1 MMWPNPF
8 NPYEGGPTV
17 IEWLKQVCDKFNEL
31 LTAIKNVR
39 ELPAGGSHGQVPT
52 PKKDGSGYEWVDQSG
67 GGGGGTSDLLWK
79 PTVSTAGVISW
90 ARSSSTTA
98 PANQNIKGPQG
109 ATGPQG
115 KPGVKGDPGPT
126 GPTGPTGP
134 RGATGETGPQGLA
147 GTPGKDG
154 ATPTF
159 EVGTV
164 TKLDPDAEPTVT
176 LESVGGDLYM
186 MDFGIPQGQPGTP
199 GGGGTSDLLWTPTVS
214 TTGVISWARSSS
226 TTAPAS
232 QNIKGP
238 QGATG
243 PQGKPGVKGDPGPTG
258 PTGPTGPRGATGET
272 GPQGLAGTPGKDGA
286 TPTFEVG
293 TVTKLDPDAEPTVT
307 LESVG
312 GDLYMMDFGIPQGQ
326 PGTPGGGGGGDVTAS
341 GNNVFTGTNHF
352 EGLTVL
358 GETHVETPND
368 DNDATN
374 KLYVDTLV
382 STTKT
387 ATVNEVNQHTT
398 EVVNALRVLPA
409 GGTAG
414 QVPTIAPDGTAVEWK
429 TPETGGGSGG
439 GGVEWVEV
447 ALTNTD
453 RTIGEVHLFYDKAD
467 NTHLKMLGYFTS
479 SVNLKAASFTLPDN
493 NPLDY
498 GHSVVAA
505 LPVSNCIYLSFVLF
519 NGTTVTI
526 ENKTPLG
533 STYYHF
539 VGTEFYVVPSA
550 PMKPEVLREPTD
562 IPLPD
567 PTIGE

>member
-52 PKKDGSGYEWVDQSG
+52 PKEDGSGYEWVDQSG

-79 PTVSTAGVISW
+79 PTVSTA
-90 ARSSSTTA
+90 
-98 PANQNIKGPQG
+98 
-109 ATGPQG
+109 
-115 KPGVKGDPGPT
+115 
-126 GPTGPTGP
+126 
-134 RGATGETGPQGLA
+134 
-147 GTPGKDG
+147 
-154 ATPTF
+154 
-159 EVGTV
+159 
-164 TKLDPDAEPTVT
+164 
-176 LESVGGDLYM
+176 
-186 MDFGIPQGQPGTP
+186 
-199 GGGGTSDLLWTPTVS
+199 
-214 TTGVISWARSSS
+214 GVISWARSSS

-258 PTGPTGPRGATGET
+258 PTGPRGATGET
-272 GPQGLAGTPGKDGA
+272 GPQGPAGTPGKDGA

-326 PGTPGGGGGGDVTAS
+326 PGTPGGGGGGGDVTAA

-382 STTKT
+382 SNTKT

-447 ALTNTD
+447 ALTND
-453 RTIGEVHLFYDKAD
+453 ARTTGEVHLFYDKAD
-467 NTHLKMLGYFTS
+467 NTHLKMVGYFTS
-479 SVNLKAASFTLPDN
+479 STNLQAVSFTLPDN
-493 NPLDY
+493 NPIDY
-498 GHSVVAA
+498 GHRVVAA
-505 LPVSNCIYLSFVLF
+505 LPTSALNLRNSIYVTGVMF
-519 NGTTVTI
+519 NGTSVTI
-526 ENKTPLG
+526 ESYTAM
-533 STYYHF
+533 SSSYYRF
-539 VGTEFYVVPSA
+539 VGTEFYVVTSA
-550 PMKPEVLREPTD
+550 PQTYGRLDEPTD

>member
-52 PKKDGSGYEWVDQSG
+52 PKEDGSGYEWVDQSG

-79 PTVSTAGVISW
+79 PTVSTA
-90 ARSSSTTA
+90 
-98 PANQNIKGPQG
+98 
-109 ATGPQG
+109 
-115 KPGVKGDPGPT
+115 
-126 GPTGPTGP
+126 
-134 RGATGETGPQGLA
+134 
-147 GTPGKDG
+147 
-154 ATPTF
+154 
-159 EVGTV
+159 
-164 TKLDPDAEPTVT
+164 
-176 LESVGGDLYM
+176 
-186 MDFGIPQGQPGTP
+186 
-199 GGGGTSDLLWTPTVS
+199 
-214 TTGVISWARSSS
+214 GVISWARSSS

-258 PTGPTGPRGATGET
+258 PTGPRGATGET
-272 GPQGLAGTPGKDGA
+272 GPQGPAGTPGKDGA

-293 TVTKLDPDAEPTVT
+293 TVTKLDPDAEPAVT
-307 LESVG
+307 LKSVG

-326 PGTPGGGGGGDVTAS
+326 PGTPGGGGGGGDVTAS

-382 STTKT
+382 SNTKT

-447 ALTNTD
+447 ALTNDADTA
-453 RTIGEVHLFYDKAD
+453 GEVHLFYDKAD
-467 NTHLKMLGYFTS
+467 NTHLKMVGYFTS
-479 SVNLKAASFTLPDN
+479 SLDLRTVTFTLPDN
-493 NPLDY
+493 NPIDY
-498 GHSVVAA
+498 GHWVAAA
-505 LPVSNCIYLSFVLF
+505 LPSSAMSVRDGPYMTTVTFH
-519 NGTTVTI
+519 GTTVAI
-526 ENKTPLG
+526 DSYESMSP
-533 STYYHF
+533 SYYRY
-539 VGTEFYVVPSA
+539 VGTEFYVVTSA
-550 PMKPEVLREPTD
+550 PHA
-562 IPLPD
+562 
-567 PTIGE
+567 

>member
-52 PKKDGSGYEWVDQSG
+52 PKEDGSGYEWVDQSG

-98 PANQNIKGPQG
+98 PASQNIKGPQG

-115 KPGVKGDPGPT
+115 KPGVPGSP

-134 RGATGETGPQGLA
+134 RGPAGETGPQGPA

-164 TKLDPDAEPTVT
+164 TKLDPNAEPTVT
-176 LESVGGDLYM
+176 LESVGGDLYT

-199 GGGGTSDLLWTPTVS
+199 G
-214 TTGVISWARSSS
+214 
-226 TTAPAS
+226 
-232 QNIKGP
+232 
-238 QGATG
+238 
-243 PQGKPGVKGDPGPTG
+243 
-258 PTGPTGPRGATGET
+258 
-272 GPQGLAGTPGKDGA
+272 
-286 TPTFEVG
+286 
-293 TVTKLDPDAEPTVT
+293 
-307 LESVG
+307 
-312 GDLYMMDFGIPQGQ
+312 
-326 PGTPGGGGGGDVTAS
+326 GGGGGGDVTAS

-382 STTKT
+382 SNTKT
-387 ATVNEVNQHTT
+387 ATVNEVNQNTT

-447 ALTNTD
+447 ALTNAANT
-453 RTIGEVHLFYDKAD
+453 TGEVHLFYDKAD
-467 NTHLKMLGYFTS
+467 NTHLKMVGYFTS
-479 SVNLKAASFTLPDN
+479 SGNLQAVSFTLPDN
-493 NPLDY
+493 NPIDY
-498 GHSVVAA
+498 GHRVVAA
-505 LPVSNCIYLSFVLF
+505 LPTSTLNTRNSIFMTGVIF

-526 ENKTPLG
+526 E
-533 STYYHF
+533 TYTSMSSSYYRF
-539 VGTEFYVVPSA
+539 VGTEFYVVTSA
-550 PMKPEVLREPTD
+550 PRTSEVLREPTY

>member
-52 PKKDGSGYEWVDQSG
+52 PKEDGSGYEWVDQSG

-90 ARSSSTTA
+90 ARSSST
-98 PANQNIKGPQG
+98 
-109 ATGPQG
+109 
-115 KPGVKGDPGPT
+115 
-126 GPTGPTGP
+126 
-134 RGATGETGPQGLA
+134 
-147 GTPGKDG
+147 
-154 ATPTF
+154 
-159 EVGTV
+159 
-164 TKLDPDAEPTVT
+164 
-176 LESVGGDLYM
+176 M
-186 MDFGIPQGQPGTP
+186 
-199 GGGGTSDLLWTPTVS
+199 
-214 TTGVISWARSSS
+214 
-226 TTAPAS
+226 APAS

-258 PTGPTGPRGATGET
+258 PTGPRGATGET
-272 GPQGLAGTPGKDGA
+272 GPQGPAGTPGKDGA

-326 PGTPGGGGGGDVTAS
+326 PGTPGGGGGGGDVTAS

-387 ATVNEVNQHTT
+387 DTVNEVNQHTT

-414 QVPTIAPDGTAVEWK
+414 QVPTIAPDGTTVEWK

-447 ALTNTD
+447 ALTNGANT
-453 RTIGEVHLFYDKAD
+453 TGEVHLFYDRAD
-467 NTHLKMLGYFTS
+467 NTHLKMVGYFTS
-479 SVNLKAASFTLPDN
+479 SLNLQAVSFTLPDN
-493 NPLDY
+493 NPIDY
-498 GHSVVAA
+498 GHKVIAA
-505 LPVSNCIYLSFVLF
+505 LPTSALNVRNSIYMTGVSF
-519 NGTTVTI
+519 NGTSVTI
-526 ENKTPLG
+526 DSYTAM
-533 STYYHF
+533 SSSYYRF
-539 VGTEFYVVPSA
+539 VGTEFYVVTSA
-550 PMKPEVLREPTD
+550 PQKSEVLREPTV

>member
-52 PKKDGSGYEWVDQSG
+52 PKEDGSGYEWVDQSG

-98 PANQNIKGPQG
+98 PA
-109 ATGPQG
+109 
-115 KPGVKGDPGPT
+115 
-126 GPTGPTGP
+126 
-134 RGATGETGPQGLA
+134 
-147 GTPGKDG
+147 
-154 ATPTF
+154 
-159 EVGTV
+159 
-164 TKLDPDAEPTVT
+164 
-176 LESVGGDLYM
+176 
-186 MDFGIPQGQPGTP
+186 
-199 GGGGTSDLLWTPTVS
+199 
-214 TTGVISWARSSS
+214 
-226 TTAPAS
+226 S

-243 PQGKPGVKGDPGPTG
+243 PQGKPGVKGDPGAAG
-258 PTGPTGPRGATGET
+258 PTGPTGPAGPRGAAGKT
-272 GPQGLAGTPGKDGA
+272 GPQGPAGTPGKDGA

-293 TVTKLDPDAEPTVT
+293 AVTKLDPDAEPTVT

-326 PGTPGGGGGGDVTAS
+326 PGTPGGGGGGGDVTAS

-358 GETHVETPND
+358 GETHVENPKD

-382 STTKT
+382 SNTKT
-387 ATVNEVNQHTT
+387 DTVNEVNQHTT

-409 GGTAG
+409 GGTTG

-429 TPETGGGSGG
+429 TPEKGGGSGG
-439 GGVEWVEV
+439 GGVEWVEA
-447 ALTNTD
+447 ALTNEAN
-453 RTIGEVHLFYDKAD
+453 TIGEVHLFYDKAD
-467 NTHLKMLGYFTS
+467 NTHLKMVGYFTS
-479 SVNLKAASFTLPDN
+479 SRNLQAVSFTLPDN
-493 NPLDY
+493 SPIDY
-498 GHSVVAA
+498 GHRVVAA
-505 LPVSNCIYLSFVLF
+505 LPTSALNLRNSIYVTGVMF

-526 ENKTPLG
+526 ESYTAM
-533 STYYHF
+533 SSSYYRF
-539 VGTEFYVVPSA
+539 VGTEFYVVTSA
-550 PMKPEVLREPTD
+550 PQTSEVLSEPTD

>member
-52 PKKDGSGYEWVDQSG
+52 PKEDGSGYEWVDQSG

-98 PANQNIKGPQG
+98 PASQNIKGPQG

-126 GPTGPTGP
+126 GPTGP
-134 RGATGETGPQGLA
+134 RGATGETGPQGPA

-186 MDFGIPQGQPGTP
+186 MDFGIPQGQPGMP
-199 GGGGTSDLLWTPTVS
+199 GGGGV
-214 TTGVISWARSSS
+214 
-226 TTAPAS
+226 
-232 QNIKGP
+232 
-238 QGATG
+238 
-243 PQGKPGVKGDPGPTG
+243 
-258 PTGPTGPRGATGET
+258 
-272 GPQGLAGTPGKDGA
+272 
-286 TPTFEVG
+286 
-293 TVTKLDPDAEPTVT
+293 
-307 LESVG
+307 
-312 GDLYMMDFGIPQGQ
+312 
-326 PGTPGGGGGGDVTAS
+326 GGDVTAS

-387 ATVNEVNQHTT
+387 ATVTEVNQHTT

-447 ALTNTD
+447 ALTNDAST
-453 RTIGEVHLFYDKAD
+453 TGEVHLFYDKAD
-467 NTHLKMLGYFTS
+467 NTHLKMVGYFTS
-479 SVNLKAASFTLPDN
+479 STNSRAVSFTLPDN
-493 NPLDY
+493 NPIDY
-498 GHSVVAA
+498 GHKVVAA
-505 LPVSNCIYLSFVLF
+505 LPTSTLDLGRSIYVTGVLF
-519 NGTTVTI
+519 NGTSVTI
-526 ENKTPLG
+526 ESYTGMSSN
-533 STYYHF
+533 YYRF
-539 VGTEFYVVPSA
+539 VGTEFYVVTSA
-550 PMKPEVLREPTD
+550 PKTSEVLREPTD

>member
-17 IEWLKQVCDKFNEL
+17 IEWVKQVCDKFNEL

-52 PKKDGSGYEWVDQSG
+52 PKEDGSGYEWVDQS
-67 GGGGGTSDLLWK
+67 GGTSDLLWK

-98 PANQNIKGPQG
+98 PASQNIKGSQG

-126 GPTGPTGP
+126 GPTGP
-134 RGATGETGPQGLA
+134 RGATGETGPQGPA

-159 EVGTV
+159 ELGTV

-176 LESVGGDLYM
+176 LESVGGNLYM

-199 GGGGTSDLLWTPTVS
+199 G
-214 TTGVISWARSSS
+214 
-226 TTAPAS
+226 
-232 QNIKGP
+232 
-238 QGATG
+238 
-243 PQGKPGVKGDPGPTG
+243 
-258 PTGPTGPRGATGET
+258 
-272 GPQGLAGTPGKDGA
+272 
-286 TPTFEVG
+286 
-293 TVTKLDPDAEPTVT
+293 
-307 LESVG
+307 
-312 GDLYMMDFGIPQGQ
+312 
-326 PGTPGGGGGGDVTAS
+326 GGGGGGDVTAS

-382 STTKT
+382 SNTKT

-447 ALTNTD
+447 ALTNDANT
-453 RTIGEVHLFYDKAD
+453 TGEVHLFYDKAD
-467 NTHLKMLGYFTS
+467 NTHLKMVGYFTS
-479 SVNLKAASFTLPDN
+479 SKNLQAVSFTLPDN
-493 NPLDY
+493 NPIDY
-498 GHSVVAA
+498 GHRVVAA
-505 LPVSNCIYLSFVLF
+505 LPTIALNMRNSIYMTGVIF
-519 NGTTVTI
+519 NGPTVTI
-526 ENKTPLG
+526 ESYTAL
-533 STYYHF
+533 SSSYYRF
-539 VGTEFYVVPSA
+539 VGTEFYVVTSA
-550 PMKPEVLREPTD
+550 QQTSEVLREPTD

>member
-52 PKKDGSGYEWVDQSG
+52 PKEDGSGYEWVDQSG

-79 PTVSTAGVISW
+79 PTVSTA
-90 ARSSSTTA
+90 
-98 PANQNIKGPQG
+98 
-109 ATGPQG
+109 
-115 KPGVKGDPGPT
+115 
-126 GPTGPTGP
+126 
-134 RGATGETGPQGLA
+134 
-147 GTPGKDG
+147 
-154 ATPTF
+154 
-159 EVGTV
+159 
-164 TKLDPDAEPTVT
+164 
-176 LESVGGDLYM
+176 
-186 MDFGIPQGQPGTP
+186 
-199 GGGGTSDLLWTPTVS
+199 
-214 TTGVISWARSSS
+214 GVISWARSSS

-258 PTGPTGPRGATGET
+258 PTGPRGATGET
-272 GPQGLAGTPGKDGA
+272 GPQGPAGTPGKDGA

-326 PGTPGGGGGGDVTAS
+326 PGTPGGGGGGGDVTAS

-382 STTKT
+382 SNTKT

-447 ALTNTD
+447 ALTNNANT
-453 RTIGEVHLFYDKAD
+453 TGEVHLFYDKAD
-467 NTHLKMLGYFTS
+467 NTHLKMVGYFTS
-479 SVNLKAASFTLPDN
+479 STNLKAVSFTLPDN
-493 NPLDY
+493 NPIDY
-498 GHSVVAA
+498 GHRVAA
-505 LPVSNCIYLSFVLF
+505 ALATSTLNLRNSVYVTGVIF
-519 NGTTVTI
+519 NGTSVTI
-526 ENKTPLG
+526 ENYTAM
-533 STYYHF
+533 SSSYYRF
-539 VGTEFYVVPSA
+539 VGTEFYVVTSA
-550 PMKPEVLREPTD
+550 PQTYKILDEPTD

>member
-52 PKKDGSGYEWVDQSG
+52 PKEDGSGYEWVDQSG

-79 PTVSTAGVISW
+79 PTVSTA
-90 ARSSSTTA
+90 
-98 PANQNIKGPQG
+98 
-109 ATGPQG
+109 
-115 KPGVKGDPGPT
+115 
-126 GPTGPTGP
+126 
-134 RGATGETGPQGLA
+134 
-147 GTPGKDG
+147 
-154 ATPTF
+154 
-159 EVGTV
+159 
-164 TKLDPDAEPTVT
+164 
-176 LESVGGDLYM
+176 
-186 MDFGIPQGQPGTP
+186 
-199 GGGGTSDLLWTPTVS
+199 
-214 TTGVISWARSSS
+214 GVISWARSSS

-258 PTGPTGPRGATGET
+258 PTGPRGATGET
-272 GPQGLAGTPGKDGA
+272 GPQGPAGTPGKDGA

-326 PGTPGGGGGGDVTAS
+326 PGTPGGGGGGGDVTAS

-382 STTKT
+382 SNTKT

-447 ALTNTD
+447 ALTNGAKT
-453 RTIGEVHLFYDKAD
+453 TGEVHLFYDKAD
-467 NTHLKMLGYFTS
+467 NTHLKMVGYFTS
-479 SVNLKAASFTLPDN
+479 STNLQAVSFTLPDN
-493 NPLDY
+493 NPIDY
-498 GHSVVAA
+498 GHRVVAA
-505 LPVSNCIYLSFVLF
+505 LPTSALNLRNSIYVAGVIF

-526 ENKTPLG
+526 ESYTVM
-533 STYYHF
+533 SSSYYRF
-539 VGTEFYVVPSA
+539 VGTEFYVVTSA
-550 PMKPEVLREPTD
+550 PRTYERLDEPTD

>member
-52 PKKDGSGYEWVDQSG
+52 PKEDGSGYEWVDQSG

-79 PTVSTAGVISW
+79 PTVSTA
-90 ARSSSTTA
+90 
-98 PANQNIKGPQG
+98 
-109 ATGPQG
+109 
-115 KPGVKGDPGPT
+115 
-126 GPTGPTGP
+126 
-134 RGATGETGPQGLA
+134 
-147 GTPGKDG
+147 
-154 ATPTF
+154 
-159 EVGTV
+159 
-164 TKLDPDAEPTVT
+164 
-176 LESVGGDLYM
+176 
-186 MDFGIPQGQPGTP
+186 
-199 GGGGTSDLLWTPTVS
+199 
-214 TTGVISWARSSS
+214 GVISWARSSS

-258 PTGPTGPRGATGET
+258 PTGPRGATGET
-272 GPQGLAGTPGKDGA
+272 GPQGPAGTPGKDGA

-326 PGTPGGGGGGDVTAS
+326 PGTPGGGGGGGDVTAS

-382 STTKT
+382 SNTKT

-447 ALTNTD
+447 ALTNDANT
-453 RTIGEVHLFYDKAD
+453 TGEVHLFYDKAD
-467 NTHLKMLGYFTS
+467 NTHLKMVGYFTS
-479 SVNLKAASFTLPDN
+479 STNLQAVSFTLPDN
-493 NPLDY
+493 NPIDY
-498 GHSVVAA
+498 GHRVVAA
-505 LPVSNCIYLSFVLF
+505 LPTSALNLRNSIYVTGVIF

-526 ENKTPLG
+526 ESYTAM
-533 STYYHF
+533 SSSYYRF
-539 VGTEFYVVPSA
+539 VGTEFYVVTSA
-550 PMKPEVLREPTD
+550 PRTYERLDEPTD

>member
-98 PANQNIKGPQG
+98 PA
-109 ATGPQG
+109 
-115 KPGVKGDPGPT
+115 
-126 GPTGPTGP
+126 
-134 RGATGETGPQGLA
+134 
-147 GTPGKDG
+147 
-154 ATPTF
+154 
-159 EVGTV
+159 
-164 TKLDPDAEPTVT
+164 
-176 LESVGGDLYM
+176 
-186 MDFGIPQGQPGTP
+186 
-199 GGGGTSDLLWTPTVS
+199 
-214 TTGVISWARSSS
+214 
-226 TTAPAS
+226 S

-258 PTGPTGPRGATGET
+258 PTGPRGATGET
-272 GPQGLAGTPGKDGA
+272 GPQGPAGTPGKDGA

-326 PGTPGGGGGGDVTAS
+326 PGTPGGGGGGGDVTAS

-382 STTKT
+382 SNTKN

-447 ALTNTD
+447 ALTNGANT
-453 RTIGEVHLFYDKAD
+453 TGELHLFYDKAD
-467 NTHLKMLGYFTS
+467 NTHLKMVGYFTS
-479 SVNLKAASFTLPDN
+479 STNLQAVSFTLPNN
-493 NPLDY
+493 NPIDY
-498 GHSVVAA
+498 GHRVVAA
-505 LPVSNCIYLSFVLF
+505 LPTRALNLRNSIYMTGVLF

-526 ENKTPLG
+526 ESYT
-533 STYYHF
+533 SFSSSYYHF
-539 VGTEFYVVPSA
+539 VGTEFYVVTSA
-550 PMKPEVLREPTD
+550 RAYGHSVT
-562 IPLPD
+562 
-567 PTIGE
+567 

>member
-52 PKKDGSGYEWVDQSG
+52 PKEDGSGYEWVDQS
-67 GGGGGTSDLLWK
+67 GGTSDLLWK
-79 PTVSTAGVISW
+79 PTVSTA
-90 ARSSSTTA
+90 
-98 PANQNIKGPQG
+98 
-109 ATGPQG
+109 
-115 KPGVKGDPGPT
+115 
-126 GPTGPTGP
+126 
-134 RGATGETGPQGLA
+134 
-147 GTPGKDG
+147 
-154 ATPTF
+154 
-159 EVGTV
+159 
-164 TKLDPDAEPTVT
+164 
-176 LESVGGDLYM
+176 
-186 MDFGIPQGQPGTP
+186 
-199 GGGGTSDLLWTPTVS
+199 
-214 TTGVISWARSSS
+214 GVISWARSSS

-258 PTGPTGPRGATGET
+258 PTGPRGATGET
-272 GPQGLAGTPGKDGA
+272 GPQGPAGTPGKDGA

-326 PGTPGGGGGGDVTAS
+326 PGTPGGGGGGGDVTAA

-382 STTKT
+382 SNTKT

-447 ALTNTD
+447 ALTNDVNT
-453 RTIGEVHLFYDKAD
+453 TGEVHLFYDKAD
-467 NTHLKMLGYFTS
+467 NTHLKMVGYFTS
-479 SVNLKAASFTLPDN
+479 SSNLQAVSFTLPDN
-493 NPLDY
+493 NPIDY
-498 GHSVVAA
+498 GHRVVAA
-505 LPVSNCIYLSFVLF
+505 LPTSALNVRNSIYMTSVIF
-519 NGTTVTI
+519 NGTSVTI
-526 ENKTPLG
+526 ESYTSMSSN
-533 STYYHF
+533 YYRF
-539 VGTEFYVVPSA
+539 VGTEFYVVTSA
-550 PMKPEVLREPTD
+550 PQTYKRLDEPTD

>member
-17 IEWLKQVCDKFNEL
+17 IEWLKQICDKFNEL
-31 LTAIKNVR
+31 LSTVKNVR

-52 PKKDGSGYEWVDQSG
+52 PTEDGSGYEWVDQSG

-98 PANQNIKGPQG
+98 PASQNIKGPQG
-109 ATGPQG
+109 ATGPRGATGPQG
-115 KPGVKGDPGPT
+115 NPGVKGDP

-134 RGATGETGPQGLA
+134 RGATGETGPQGPA

-164 TKLDPDAEPTVT
+164 TKLDPNAEPTVT

-199 GGGGTSDLLWTPTVS
+199 G
-214 TTGVISWARSSS
+214 
-226 TTAPAS
+226 
-232 QNIKGP
+232 
-238 QGATG
+238 
-243 PQGKPGVKGDPGPTG
+243 
-258 PTGPTGPRGATGET
+258 
-272 GPQGLAGTPGKDGA
+272 
-286 TPTFEVG
+286 
-293 TVTKLDPDAEPTVT
+293 
-307 LESVG
+307 
-312 GDLYMMDFGIPQGQ
+312 
-326 PGTPGGGGGGDVTAS
+326 GGGGGGDVTAS

-374 KLYVDTLV
+374 KLYVNTLV
-382 STTKT
+382 SNTKT

-447 ALTNTD
+447 ALTNNANT
-453 RTIGEVHLFYDKAD
+453 TGEVHLFYDKAD
-467 NTHLKMLGYFTS
+467 NTHLKMVGYFTS
-479 SVNLKAASFTLPDN
+479 STNLQAVSFTLPDN
-493 NPLDY
+493 NPIDY
-498 GHSVVAA
+498 GHMVVAA
-505 LPVSNCIYLSFVLF
+505 LPTITMNTRNSIYMTGVKF

-526 ENKTPLG
+526 ESYSSMSSN
-533 STYYHF
+533 YYRF
-539 VGTEFYVVPSA
+539 VGTEFYVVTSA
-550 PMKPEVLREPTD
+550 PLTSKVLCEPTY

-567 PTIGE
+567 PTNGE

>member
-98 PANQNIKGPQG
+98 PASQNIKGPQG

-126 GPTGPTGP
+126 GPTGP
-134 RGATGETGPQGLA
+134 RGATGETGPQGPA

-186 MDFGIPQGQPGTP
+186 MDFGIPQG
-199 GGGGTSDLLWTPTVS
+199 
-214 TTGVISWARSSS
+214 
-226 TTAPAS
+226 
-232 QNIKGP
+232 
-238 QGATG
+238 
-243 PQGKPGVKGDPGPTG
+243 

-272 GPQGLAGTPGKDGA
+272 GPQGPAGTPGKDGA

-326 PGTPGGGGGGDVTAS
+326 PGTPGGGGGGGDVTAS

-382 STTKT
+382 SNTKN

-447 ALTNTD
+447 ALTNGANT
-453 RTIGEVHLFYDKAD
+453 TGELHLFYDKAD
-467 NTHLKMLGYFTS
+467 NTHLKMVGYFTS
-479 SVNLKAASFTLPDN
+479 STNLQAVSFTLPNN
-493 NPLDY
+493 NPIDY
-498 GHSVVAA
+498 GHRVVAA
-505 LPVSNCIYLSFVLF
+505 LPTRALNLRNSIYMTGVLF

-526 ENKTPLG
+526 ESYT
-533 STYYHF
+533 SFSSSYYHF
-539 VGTEFYVVPSA
+539 VGTEFYVVTSA
-550 PMKPEVLREPTD
+550 RAYGHSVT
-562 IPLPD
+562 
-567 PTIGE
+567 

>member
-67 GGGGGTSDLLWK
+67 SGTSDLLWK
-79 PTVSTAGVISW
+79 PTVSTA
-90 ARSSSTTA
+90 
-98 PANQNIKGPQG
+98 
-109 ATGPQG
+109 
-115 KPGVKGDPGPT
+115 
-126 GPTGPTGP
+126 
-134 RGATGETGPQGLA
+134 
-147 GTPGKDG
+147 
-154 ATPTF
+154 
-159 EVGTV
+159 
-164 TKLDPDAEPTVT
+164 
-176 LESVGGDLYM
+176 
-186 MDFGIPQGQPGTP
+186 
-199 GGGGTSDLLWTPTVS
+199 
-214 TTGVISWARSSS
+214 GVISWARSSS

-272 GPQGLAGTPGKDGA
+272 GPQGPAGTPGKDGA

-312 GDLYMMDFGIPQGQ
+312 GDLYTMDFGIPQGQ
-326 PGTPGGGGGGDVTAS
+326 PGTPGGGGGGGDVTAS

-382 STTKT
+382 SNTKT

-447 ALTNTD
+447 ALTNGPNTP
-453 RTIGEVHLFYDKAD
+453 GEVHLFYDKAD
-467 NTHLKMLGYFTS
+467 NTHLKMVGYFTS
-479 SVNLKAASFTLPDN
+479 SANLRIASFTLPDN
-493 NPLDY
+493 NPIDY
-498 GHSVVAA
+498 GHRVVAA
-505 LPVSNCIYLSFVLF
+505 LPTSTLNLRNSIYVTGAMFE
-519 NGTTVTI
+519 GTSVTI
-526 ENKTPLG
+526 ENQYSLSP
-533 STYYHF
+533 SYYRY
-539 VGTEFYVVPSA
+539 VGTELYVVTNAPEKPPSTTRA
-550 PMKPEVLREPTD
+550 YGHSVT
-562 IPLPD
+562 
-567 PTIGE
+567 

>member
-39 ELPAGGSHGQVPT
+39 ELPAGGSHGQLPT
-52 PKKDGSGYEWVDQSG
+52 PKEDGSGYEWVDQSG

-79 PTVSTAGVISW
+79 PTVSTA
-90 ARSSSTTA
+90 
-98 PANQNIKGPQG
+98 
-109 ATGPQG
+109 
-115 KPGVKGDPGPT
+115 
-126 GPTGPTGP
+126 
-134 RGATGETGPQGLA
+134 
-147 GTPGKDG
+147 
-154 ATPTF
+154 
-159 EVGTV
+159 
-164 TKLDPDAEPTVT
+164 
-176 LESVGGDLYM
+176 
-186 MDFGIPQGQPGTP
+186 
-199 GGGGTSDLLWTPTVS
+199 
-214 TTGVISWARSSS
+214 GVISWARSSS

-258 PTGPTGPRGATGET
+258 PTGPRGATGET
-272 GPQGLAGTPGKDGA
+272 GPQGPAGTPGKDGA

-326 PGTPGGGGGGDVTAS
+326 PGTPGGGGGGGDVTAS

-382 STTKT
+382 STTKSV
-387 ATVNEVNQHTT
+387 TVNEVNQHTT

-447 ALTNTD
+447 ALTNNANT
-453 RTIGEVHLFYDKAD
+453 TGEVHLFYDKAD
-467 NTHLKMLGYFTS
+467 NTHLKMVGYFTS
-479 SVNLKAASFTLPDN
+479 STNLQAVSFTLPDN
-493 NPLDY
+493 NPIDY
-498 GHSVVAA
+498 GHRVGAA
-505 LPVSNCIYLSFVLF
+505 LPTSCLNVRNSIYMTGVIF

-526 ENKTPLG
+526 ESYTAMSSN
-533 STYYHF
+533 YYRF
-539 VGTEFYVVPSA
+539 VGTEFYVVTSA
-550 PMKPEVLREPTD
+550 PQTIEGLREPTY

>member
-17 IEWLKQVCDKFNEL
+17 IEWLKQICDKFNEL
-31 LTAIKNVR
+31 LSTVKNVR

-52 PKKDGSGYEWVDQSG
+52 PTEDGSGYEWVDQSG

-90 ARSSSTTA
+90 TRSSSTTA
-98 PANQNIKGPQG
+98 PASQNIKGPQG
-109 ATGPQG
+109 ATGPRGATGPQG
-115 KPGVKGDPGPT
+115 NPGVKGDP

-134 RGATGETGPQGLA
+134 RGATGETGPQGPA

-164 TKLDPDAEPTVT
+164 TKLDPNAEPTVT
-176 LESVGGDLYM
+176 LESVGGDQYM

-199 GGGGTSDLLWTPTVS
+199 G
-214 TTGVISWARSSS
+214 
-226 TTAPAS
+226 
-232 QNIKGP
+232 
-238 QGATG
+238 
-243 PQGKPGVKGDPGPTG
+243 
-258 PTGPTGPRGATGET
+258 
-272 GPQGLAGTPGKDGA
+272 
-286 TPTFEVG
+286 
-293 TVTKLDPDAEPTVT
+293 
-307 LESVG
+307 
-312 GDLYMMDFGIPQGQ
+312 
-326 PGTPGGGGGGDVTAS
+326 GGGGGGDVTAS

-382 STTKT
+382 SNTKT

-409 GGTAG
+409 GGTVG

-447 ALTNTD
+447 ALTNTAN
-453 RTIGEVHLFYDKAD
+453 TTGEVHLFYDKAD
-467 NTHLKMLGYFTS
+467 NTHLKMVGYYTS
-479 SVNLKAASFTLPDN
+479 STNLRAVSFALPDN
-493 NPLDY
+493 NPIDY
-498 GHSVVAA
+498 GHGVVAA
-505 LPVSNCIYLSFVLF
+505 LPTMSMNLRDSIYMKRVYF
-519 NGTTVTI
+519 NGTSVII
-526 ENKTPLG
+526 EG
-533 STYYHF
+533 DEYMSSSYYNF
-539 VGTEFYVVPSA
+539 VGTEFYVVTSA
-550 PMKPEVLREPTD
+550 PQKSEVLREPAY

-567 PTIGE
+567 PTNGE

>member
-52 PKKDGSGYEWVDQSG
+52 PKEDGSGYEWVDQS

-98 PANQNIKGPQG
+98 PASQNIKGPQGAAGPQG

-115 KPGVKGDPGPT
+115 IPGVKGDPGPA
-126 GPTGPTGP
+126 GPH
-134 RGATGETGPQGLA
+134 GATGERGPQGPA

-164 TKLDPDAEPTVT
+164 TKLDPNAEPTVT
-176 LESVGGDLYM
+176 LENVGGDLYM
-186 MDFGIPQGQPGTP
+186 IDFGIPQGQPGTP
-199 GGGGTSDLLWTPTVS
+199 
-214 TTGVISWARSSS
+214 
-226 TTAPAS
+226 
-232 QNIKGP
+232 
-238 QGATG
+238 
-243 PQGKPGVKGDPGPTG
+243 
-258 PTGPTGPRGATGET
+258 
-272 GPQGLAGTPGKDGA
+272 
-286 TPTFEVG
+286 
-293 TVTKLDPDAEPTVT
+293 
-307 LESVG
+307 
-312 GDLYMMDFGIPQGQ
+312 
-326 PGTPGGGGGGDVTAS
+326 GGGGGDVTAS

-358 GETHVETPND
+358 AETHVPTAKD

-382 STTKT
+382 SNTKKTT
-387 ATVNEVNQHTT
+387 VDEVNAHTD
-398 EVVNALRVLPA
+398 ERVNALRVLPA
-409 GGTAG
+409 GGTSG
-414 QVPTIAPDGTAVEWK
+414 QVPTIADDGTTVEWK
-429 TPETGGGSGG
+429 TPDTGGGGSGG

-447 ALTNTD
+447 ALTNGANTA
-453 RTIGEVHLFYDKAD
+453 GEVHLFYDKAD
-467 NTHLKMLGYFTS
+467 NTHLKMVGYFTS
-479 SVNLKAASFTLPDN
+479 SSNLQTVSFTLPDAS
-493 NPLDY
+493 PIDY
-498 GHSVVAA
+498 GHKVVAA
-505 LPVSNCIYLSFVLF
+505 LPTSALNSRNSIYVTGIAF

-526 ENKTPLG
+526 ESYTAM
-533 STYYHF
+533 SSSYYRF
-539 VGTEFYVVPSA
+539 VGTEFYVVTSA
-550 PMKPEVLREPTD
+550 PRTYEGLPEPTD
-562 IPLPD
+562 VPLPD
-567 PTIGE
+567 PTMGD

>member
-52 PKKDGSGYEWVDQSG
+52 PKEDGSGYEWVDQSG

-79 PTVSTAGVISW
+79 PTVSTA
-90 ARSSSTTA
+90 
-98 PANQNIKGPQG
+98 
-109 ATGPQG
+109 
-115 KPGVKGDPGPT
+115 
-126 GPTGPTGP
+126 
-134 RGATGETGPQGLA
+134 
-147 GTPGKDG
+147 
-154 ATPTF
+154 
-159 EVGTV
+159 
-164 TKLDPDAEPTVT
+164 
-176 LESVGGDLYM
+176 
-186 MDFGIPQGQPGTP
+186 
-199 GGGGTSDLLWTPTVS
+199 
-214 TTGVISWARSSS
+214 GVISWARSSS

-258 PTGPTGPRGATGET
+258 PTGPRGATGET
-272 GPQGLAGTPGKDGA
+272 GPQGPAGTPGKDGA

-307 LESVG
+307 LESAG
-312 GDLYMMDFGIPQGQ
+312 GDLYTMDFGIPQGQ
-326 PGTPGGGGGGDVTAS
+326 PGTPGGGGGGGDVTAS

-382 STTKT
+382 SNTKT
-387 ATVNEVNQHTT
+387 ATVNEAKQNTT
-398 EVVNALRVLPA
+398 EVVNTLRVLPA

-429 TPETGGGSGG
+429 TPETGGGGGG

-447 ALTNTD
+447 ALTNGANT
-453 RTIGEVHLFYDKAD
+453 TGEVHLFYDKAD
-467 NTHLKMLGYFTS
+467 NTHLKMVGYFTS
-479 SVNLKAASFTLPDN
+479 STNLQAVSFTLPDN
-493 NPLDY
+493 NPIDY
-498 GHSVVAA
+498 GHRVVAA
-505 LPVSNCIYLSFVLF
+505 LPTSSLNVRNSIYMTSVVF
-519 NGTTVTI
+519 NGTSVTI
-526 ENKTPLG
+526 ESYTSMSSN
-533 STYYHF
+533 YYRF
-539 VGTEFYVVPSA
+539 VGTEFYVVTSA
-550 PMKPEVLREPTD
+550 PLSSIVLGEPTY

>member
-17 IEWLKQVCDKFNEL
+17 IEWLKQICDKFNEL
-31 LTAIKNVR
+31 LSTVKNVR

-52 PKKDGSGYEWVDQSG
+52 PTEDGSGYEWVDQSG

-90 ARSSSTTA
+90 TRSSSTTA
-98 PANQNIKGPQG
+98 PASQNIKGPQG
-109 ATGPQG
+109 ATGPRGATGPQG
-115 KPGVKGDPGPT
+115 NPGVKGDP

-134 RGATGETGPQGLA
+134 RGATGETGPQGPA

-164 TKLDPDAEPTVT
+164 TKLDPNAEPTVT
-176 LESVGGDLYM
+176 LESVGGDQYM

-199 GGGGTSDLLWTPTVS
+199 G
-214 TTGVISWARSSS
+214 
-226 TTAPAS
+226 
-232 QNIKGP
+232 
-238 QGATG
+238 
-243 PQGKPGVKGDPGPTG
+243 
-258 PTGPTGPRGATGET
+258 
-272 GPQGLAGTPGKDGA
+272 
-286 TPTFEVG
+286 
-293 TVTKLDPDAEPTVT
+293 
-307 LESVG
+307 
-312 GDLYMMDFGIPQGQ
+312 
-326 PGTPGGGGGGDVTAS
+326 GGGGGGDVTAS

-382 STTKT
+382 SNTKT

-447 ALTNTD
+447 ALTNTGN
-453 RTIGEVHLFYDKAD
+453 TTGEVHLFYDKAD
-467 NTHLKMLGYFTS
+467 NTHLKMVGYYTS
-479 SVNLKAASFTLPDN
+479 STNLRAVSFALPDN
-493 NPLDY
+493 NPIDY
-498 GHSVVAA
+498 GHVVVAA
-505 LPVSNCIYLSFVLF
+505 LPTMSMNLRDSIYMKRVYF
-519 NGTTVTI
+519 NGTSVII
-526 ENKTPLG
+526 EG
-533 STYYHF
+533 DEYMSSSYYNF
-539 VGTEFYVVPSA
+539 VGTEFYVVTSA
-550 PMKPEVLREPTD
+550 PQKSEVLREPAY

-567 PTIGE
+567 PTNGE

>member
-52 PKKDGSGYEWVDQSG
+52 PKEDGSGYEWVDQSG

-79 PTVSTAGVISW
+79 PTVSTA
-90 ARSSSTTA
+90 
-98 PANQNIKGPQG
+98 
-109 ATGPQG
+109 
-115 KPGVKGDPGPT
+115 
-126 GPTGPTGP
+126 
-134 RGATGETGPQGLA
+134 
-147 GTPGKDG
+147 
-154 ATPTF
+154 
-159 EVGTV
+159 
-164 TKLDPDAEPTVT
+164 
-176 LESVGGDLYM
+176 
-186 MDFGIPQGQPGTP
+186 
-199 GGGGTSDLLWTPTVS
+199 
-214 TTGVISWARSSS
+214 GVISWARSSS

-258 PTGPTGPRGATGET
+258 PTGPRGATGET
-272 GPQGLAGTPGKDGA
+272 GPQGPAGTPGKDGA

-312 GDLYMMDFGIPQGQ
+312 GDLYTMDFGIPQGQ
-326 PGTPGGGGGGDVTAS
+326 PGTPGVGGGGGDVTAS

-382 STTKT
+382 SNTKT
-387 ATVNEVNQHTT
+387 ATVNEVNQNTT

-447 ALTNTD
+447 ALTNNANT
-453 RTIGEVHLFYDKAD
+453 TGEVHLFYDKAD
-467 NTHLKMLGYFTS
+467 NTHLKMVGYFTS
-479 SVNLKAASFTLPDN
+479 SSNLKAVSFTLPDN
-493 NPLDY
+493 NPIDY
-498 GHSVVAA
+498 GHRVVAA
-505 LPVSNCIYLSFVLF
+505 LPTSYLNTRNSIYMTGVLF

-526 ENKTPLG
+526 DSYTPMG
-533 STYYHF
+533 SNYYRF
-539 VGTEFYVVPSA
+539 VGTEFYVVTSA
-550 PMKPEVLREPTD
+550 PQTSEVLREPVY

>member
-52 PKKDGSGYEWVDQSG
+52 PKEDGSGYEWVDQSG

-79 PTVSTAGVISW
+79 PTVSTA
-90 ARSSSTTA
+90 
-98 PANQNIKGPQG
+98 
-109 ATGPQG
+109 
-115 KPGVKGDPGPT
+115 
-126 GPTGPTGP
+126 
-134 RGATGETGPQGLA
+134 
-147 GTPGKDG
+147 
-154 ATPTF
+154 
-159 EVGTV
+159 
-164 TKLDPDAEPTVT
+164 
-176 LESVGGDLYM
+176 
-186 MDFGIPQGQPGTP
+186 
-199 GGGGTSDLLWTPTVS
+199 
-214 TTGVISWARSSS
+214 GVISWARSSS

-258 PTGPTGPRGATGET
+258 PTGPRGATGET
-272 GPQGLAGTPGKDGA
+272 GPQGPAGTPGKDGA

-326 PGTPGGGGGGDVTAS
+326 PGTPGGGGGGGDVTAA

-368 DNDATN
+368 DNEATN

-382 STTKT
+382 SNTKT

-447 ALTNTD
+447 ALTNGANT
-453 RTIGEVHLFYDKAD
+453 TGEVHLFYDKAD
-467 NTHLKMLGYFTS
+467 NTHLKMVGYFTS
-479 SVNLKAASFTLPDN
+479 STNLQAVSFTLPDN
-493 NPLDY
+493 NPIDY
-498 GHSVVAA
+498 GHRVVAA
-505 LPVSNCIYLSFVLF
+505 LPTSALNLRNSIYVTGVIF

-526 ENKTPLG
+526 ESYTAM
-533 STYYHF
+533 SSSYYRF
-539 VGTEFYVVPSA
+539 VGTEFYVVTSA
-550 PMKPEVLREPTD
+550 PQTYERVDEPTD

>member
-52 PKKDGSGYEWVDQSG
+52 PKEDGSGYEWVDQSG
-67 GGGGGTSDLLWK
+67 GGTSDLLWK
-79 PTVSTAGVISW
+79 PTVSMA
-90 ARSSSTTA
+90 
-98 PANQNIKGPQG
+98 
-109 ATGPQG
+109 
-115 KPGVKGDPGPT
+115 
-126 GPTGPTGP
+126 
-134 RGATGETGPQGLA
+134 
-147 GTPGKDG
+147 
-154 ATPTF
+154 
-159 EVGTV
+159 
-164 TKLDPDAEPTVT
+164 
-176 LESVGGDLYM
+176 
-186 MDFGIPQGQPGTP
+186 
-199 GGGGTSDLLWTPTVS
+199 
-214 TTGVISWARSSS
+214 GVISWARSSS

-243 PQGKPGVKGDPGPTG
+243 P
-258 PTGPTGPRGATGET
+258 RGATGET
-272 GPQGLAGTPGKDGA
+272 GPQGPAGTPGKDGA

-326 PGTPGGGGGGDVTAS
+326 PGTPGGGGGGGDVTAS

-382 STTKT
+382 SNTKT

-447 ALTNTD
+447 ALSNGANT
-453 RTIGEVHLFYDKAD
+453 TGEVHLFYDKAD
-467 NTHLKMLGYFTS
+467 NTHLKMVGYFTS
-479 SVNLKAASFTLPDN
+479 SMNLQAVSFTLPDN
-493 NPLDY
+493 NPFDY
-498 GHSVVAA
+498 GHRVVAPLPTSA
-505 LPVSNCIYLSFVLF
+505 LNVRNSIYMTSVKFE
-519 NGTTVTI
+519 GTSVTI
-526 ENKTPLG
+526 ESYTAM
-533 STYYHF
+533 SSSYYRF
-539 VGTEFYVVPSA
+539 VGTEFYVVTSA
-550 PMKPEVLREPTD
+550 PQ
-562 IPLPD
+562 
-567 PTIGE
+567 

>member
-52 PKKDGSGYEWVDQSG
+52 PKGDGSGYEWVDQSG

-90 ARSSSTTA
+90 ARSSSTTE
-98 PANQNIKGPQG
+98 PASQNIKGPQG

-115 KPGVKGDPGPT
+115 NPGVKGDP

-134 RGATGETGPQGLA
+134 RGATGETGPQGPA
-147 GTPGKDG
+147 GAPGKDG

-186 MDFGIPQGQPGTP
+186 MDFAIPQGQPGTP
-199 GGGGTSDLLWTPTVS
+199 GGGGGGTSDLLWKPTVS
-214 TTGVISWARSSS
+214 TAGVISWARSSS
-226 TTAPAS
+226 TTEPAS

-243 PQGKPGVKGDPGPTG
+243 PQGNPGVKGDPG

-272 GPQGLAGTPGKDGA
+272 GPQGPAGAPGKDGA

-326 PGTPGGGGGGDVTAS
+326 PGTPGGGGGG
-341 GNNVFTGTNHF
+341 
-352 EGLTVL
+352 
-358 GETHVETPND
+358 
-368 DNDATN
+368 
-374 KLYVDTLV
+374 
-382 STTKT
+382 
-387 ATVNEVNQHTT
+387 
-398 EVVNALRVLPA
+398 
-409 GGTAG
+409 
-414 QVPTIAPDGTAVEWK
+414 
-429 TPETGGGSGG
+429 G

-447 ALTNTD
+447 ALTNGANT
-453 RTIGEVHLFYDKAD
+453 TGEVHLFYDKAD
-467 NTHLKMLGYFTS
+467 NTHLKMVGYFTS
-479 SVNLKAASFTLPDN
+479 STSLQAVSFTLPDN
-493 NPLDY
+493 NPIDY
-498 GHSVVAA
+498 GHRVVAA
-505 LPVSNCIYLSFVLF
+505 LPTSALNLRNSIYVTGVTF

-526 ENKTPLG
+526 ESYTAM
-533 STYYHF
+533 SSSYYRF
-539 VGTEFYVVPSA
+539 VGTEFYVVTSA
-550 PMKPEVLREPTD
+550 PKTSEVLSEPTD

>member
-52 PKKDGSGYEWVDQSG
+52 PKEDGSGYEWVDQSG

-98 PANQNIKGPQG
+98 P
-109 ATGPQG
+109 
-115 KPGVKGDPGPT
+115 V
-126 GPTGPTGP
+126 
-134 RGATGETGPQGLA
+134 
-147 GTPGKDG
+147 
-154 ATPTF
+154 
-159 EVGTV
+159 
-164 TKLDPDAEPTVT
+164 
-176 LESVGGDLYM
+176 
-186 MDFGIPQGQPGTP
+186 
-199 GGGGTSDLLWTPTVS
+199 
-214 TTGVISWARSSS
+214 
-226 TTAPAS
+226 S

-258 PTGPTGPRGATGET
+258 PTGPRGATGETGPQGATGPQGKPGVKGDPGPTGPTGPRGATGET
-272 GPQGLAGTPGKDGA
+272 GPQGPAGTPGKDGA

-326 PGTPGGGGGGDVTAS
+326 PGTPGGGGGGGDVTAS

-382 STTKT
+382 SNTKT
-387 ATVNEVNQHTT
+387 TTVNEVNQHTT

-447 ALTNTD
+447 ALTNDANT
-453 RTIGEVHLFYDKAD
+453 TGEVHLFYDKAD
-467 NTHLKMLGYFTS
+467 NTHLKMVGYFTS
-479 SVNLKAASFTLPDN
+479 STNLQAVSFTLPDN
-493 NPLDY
+493 NPIDY
-498 GHSVVAA
+498 GHMVVAA
-505 LPVSNCIYLSFVLF
+505 LPTITLNVRNSIYMTGVKF

-526 ENKTPLG
+526 ESYTAMSSN
-533 STYYHF
+533 YYRF
-539 VGTEFYVVPSA
+539 VGTEFYVVTSA
-550 PMKPEVLREPTD
+550 PRTYERLDEPTD

>member
-52 PKKDGSGYEWVDQSG
+52 PKEDGSGYEWVDQSG

-79 PTVSTAGVISW
+79 PTVSTA
-90 ARSSSTTA
+90 
-98 PANQNIKGPQG
+98 
-109 ATGPQG
+109 
-115 KPGVKGDPGPT
+115 
-126 GPTGPTGP
+126 
-134 RGATGETGPQGLA
+134 
-147 GTPGKDG
+147 
-154 ATPTF
+154 
-159 EVGTV
+159 
-164 TKLDPDAEPTVT
+164 
-176 LESVGGDLYM
+176 
-186 MDFGIPQGQPGTP
+186 
-199 GGGGTSDLLWTPTVS
+199 
-214 TTGVISWARSSS
+214 GVISWARSSS

-258 PTGPTGPRGATGET
+258 PTGPRGATGET
-272 GPQGLAGTPGKDGA
+272 GPQGPAGTPGKDGA

-326 PGTPGGGGGGDVTAS
+326 PGTPGGGGGGGDVTAA

-368 DNDATN
+368 DNEATN

-382 STTKT
+382 SNTKT

-447 ALTNTD
+447 ALTNGANT
-453 RTIGEVHLFYDKAD
+453 TGEVHLFYDKAD
-467 NTHLKMLGYFTS
+467 NTHLKMVGYFTS
-479 SVNLKAASFTLPDN
+479 STNLQAVSFTLPDN
-493 NPLDY
+493 NPIDY
-498 GHSVVAA
+498 GHRVVAA
-505 LPVSNCIYLSFVLF
+505 LPTSALNLRNSIYVTGVIF

-526 ENKTPLG
+526 ESYTAM
-533 STYYHF
+533 SSSYYRF
-539 VGTEFYVVPSA
+539 VGTEFYVVTSA
-550 PMKPEVLREPTD
+550 PQTYEIVDEPTD

>member
-52 PKKDGSGYEWVDQSG
+52 PKEDGSGYEWVDQSG

-79 PTVSTAGVISW
+79 PTVSTA
-90 ARSSSTTA
+90 
-98 PANQNIKGPQG
+98 
-109 ATGPQG
+109 
-115 KPGVKGDPGPT
+115 
-126 GPTGPTGP
+126 
-134 RGATGETGPQGLA
+134 
-147 GTPGKDG
+147 
-154 ATPTF
+154 
-159 EVGTV
+159 
-164 TKLDPDAEPTVT
+164 
-176 LESVGGDLYM
+176 
-186 MDFGIPQGQPGTP
+186 
-199 GGGGTSDLLWTPTVS
+199 
-214 TTGVISWARSSS
+214 GVISWARSSS

-258 PTGPTGPRGATGET
+258 PTGPRGATGET
-272 GPQGLAGTPGKDGA
+272 GPQGPAGTPGKDGA

-326 PGTPGGGGGGDVTAS
+326 PGTPGGGGGG
-341 GNNVFTGTNHF
+341 
-352 EGLTVL
+352 
-358 GETHVETPND
+358 
-368 DNDATN
+368 
-374 KLYVDTLV
+374 
-382 STTKT
+382 
-387 ATVNEVNQHTT
+387 
-398 EVVNALRVLPA
+398 
-409 GGTAG
+409 
-414 QVPTIAPDGTAVEWK
+414 
-429 TPETGGGSGG
+429 G

-447 ALTNTD
+447 ALTNTANA
-453 RTIGEVHLFYDKAD
+453 TGEVHLFYDKAD
-467 NTHLKMLGYFTS
+467 NTHLKMVGYFTS
-479 SVNLKAASFTLPDN
+479 SANLQAVSFTLPDN
-493 NPLDY
+493 NPIDY
-498 GHSVVAA
+498 GHMVVAA
-505 LPVSNCIYLSFVLF
+505 LPTITLNVRNSIYMTGVAF

-526 ENKTPLG
+526 ESYTAMSSN
-533 STYYHF
+533 YYRF
-539 VGTEFYVVPSA
+539 VGTEFYVVTSA
-550 PMKPEVLREPTD
+550 PRTSEVLREPTD

>member
-52 PKKDGSGYEWVDQSG
+52 PKEDGSGYEWVDQSG

-79 PTVSTAGVISW
+79 PTVSTA
-90 ARSSSTTA
+90 
-98 PANQNIKGPQG
+98 
-109 ATGPQG
+109 
-115 KPGVKGDPGPT
+115 
-126 GPTGPTGP
+126 
-134 RGATGETGPQGLA
+134 
-147 GTPGKDG
+147 
-154 ATPTF
+154 
-159 EVGTV
+159 
-164 TKLDPDAEPTVT
+164 
-176 LESVGGDLYM
+176 
-186 MDFGIPQGQPGTP
+186 
-199 GGGGTSDLLWTPTVS
+199 
-214 TTGVISWARSSS
+214 GVISWARSSS

-258 PTGPTGPRGATGET
+258 PTGPRGATGET
-272 GPQGLAGTPGKDGA
+272 GPQGPAGTPGKDGA

-326 PGTPGGGGGGDVTAS
+326 PGTPGGGGGGGDVTES

-382 STTKT
+382 SNTKT
-387 ATVNEVNQHTT
+387 ATVKEVNQHTT

-447 ALTNTD
+447 ALTNDANT
-453 RTIGEVHLFYDKAD
+453 TGEVHLFYDKAD
-467 NTHLKMLGYFTS
+467 NKHLKMVGYFTS
-479 SVNLKAASFTLPDN
+479 SINLQSVSFTLPDN
-493 NPLDY
+493 NPIDY
-498 GHSVVAA
+498 GHRVVAA
-505 LPVSNCIYLSFVLF
+505 LPTSALNLRNSIYLTGVMFH
-519 NGTTVTI
+519 GTSVTI
-526 ENKTPLG
+526 ESYTAM
-533 STYYHF
+533 SSSYYRF
-539 VGTEFYVVPSA
+539 VGTEFYVVTSA
-550 PMKPEVLREPTD
+550 PLKPQTSEVLREPTD

>member
-52 PKKDGSGYEWVDQSG
+52 PKEDGSGYEWVDQSG

-79 PTVSTAGVISW
+79 PTVSTA
-90 ARSSSTTA
+90 
-98 PANQNIKGPQG
+98 
-109 ATGPQG
+109 
-115 KPGVKGDPGPT
+115 
-126 GPTGPTGP
+126 
-134 RGATGETGPQGLA
+134 
-147 GTPGKDG
+147 
-154 ATPTF
+154 
-159 EVGTV
+159 
-164 TKLDPDAEPTVT
+164 
-176 LESVGGDLYM
+176 
-186 MDFGIPQGQPGTP
+186 
-199 GGGGTSDLLWTPTVS
+199 
-214 TTGVISWARSSS
+214 GVISWARSSS

-258 PTGPTGPRGATGET
+258 PTGPRGATGET
-272 GPQGLAGTPGKDGA
+272 GPQGPAGTPGKDGA

-326 PGTPGGGGGGDVTAS
+326 PGTPGGGGGGGDVTAS

-382 STTKT
+382 SNTKT
-387 ATVNEVNQHTT
+387 VTVNEVNQHTT

-447 ALTNTD
+447 ALTNNANT
-453 RTIGEVHLFYDKAD
+453 TGEVHLFYDKAD
-467 NTHLKMLGYFTS
+467 NTHLKMVGYFTS
-479 SVNLKAASFTLPDN
+479 STNLQAVSFTLPDN
-493 NPLDY
+493 NPIDY
-498 GHSVVAA
+498 GHRVVAA
-505 LPVSNCIYLSFVLF
+505 LPTSALNLRNSIYVTGVIF

-526 ENKTPLG
+526 ESYTAM
-533 STYYHF
+533 SSSYYRF
-539 VGTEFYVVPSA
+539 VGTEFYVVTSA
-550 PMKPEVLREPTD
+550 PQTYERLDEPTD